1 MHGIVSFWINRLFNL
16 DQLKVVDMCIADM
29 DFNKLC
35 DEILKIDHQVRYAG
49 VYNTQSGRVFEK
61 MGKGRDRMLNP
72 EQTKNSLIH
81 AYMRWKLRQQFAEAV
96 GEPVFAMTKYEK
108 INRMTVP
115 CGKDSLLNI
124 TTEKEL
130 EPYQIIDNVL
140 NLIEKYSDDPNYA
153 PRASQLSF

>member
-1 MHGIVSFWINRLFNL
+1 
-16 DQLKVVDMCIADM
+16 M
-29 DFNKLC
+29 DFSGLC
-35 DEILKIDHQVRYAG
+35 DKILKLNDKIRYAG
-49 VYNTQSGRVFEK
+49 VYNTVSGRVFEK
-61 MGKGRDRMLNP
+61 MSKGKERLLGP

-96 GEPVFAMTKYEK
+96 GQPIYAMTKYTK
-108 INRMTVP
+108 INRITVP

-130 EPYQIIDNVL
+130 EPHQIIGDVL

-153 PRASQLSF
+153 PRAPQLSF